1 MDTTIRELKQLCP
14 EKLTTAESAVEMIKN
29 GSRIFV
35 GSGCGEPQRL
45 VRAMVCNHRIQD
57 AMIYQMYA
65 FSLADHINDAD
76 FWRRFSLKLFFVSD
90 LMRRAAFEGKVD
102 YIPAY
107 LSEIPHLFDINQI
120 GLEVALIQISPI
132 DRFGFGSLG
141 VSVDVTKAAIANAD
155 LVIAQ
160 VNPQMPCTW
169 GDSFVHVDEI
179 DYLVPCEEPLVESL
193 PRKPDETVVERIG
206 HFVSEL
212 VDDGATLQV
221 GFGHL
226 PYFILQYLDGKKE
239 LGIHTQMITDAFV
252 PLFEKGVVTNKN
264 KNFLPG
270 RAVATLCM
278 GSKKIYDYIDKN
290 PRFYFRSA
298 DFVND
303 PLVIARNDNFISIS
317 SALEVDLS
325 GQVCSDS
332 IDKLIYS
339 GSGDQANFIR
349 GAAMSKGGFSIVALP
364 STAKGGN
371 QSRIVPYLS
380 KGAGTS
386 TLRADVDFV
395 VTEYGIA
402 QLRGK
407 SIFQRAVELT
417 QIAHPKFRSGLIE
430 TAKRHHL
437 VFPDQL
443 PPPAMDLLFI
453 EKYKS
458 RVKLKSGQS
467 LSVRPLLPSDEIA
480 YRNFFY
486 KLKEETVYLR
496 FFSKIKVFSRQMAQA
511 HWAELDYRK
520 NITLIGLVR
529 NKGNKEII
537 AIGTYMESEENRA
550 EVAFVVRED
559 FQGQGIAS
567 FLLNQLETIA
577 KENGFQ
583 GFTACVLADNKA
595 MLHVFNKHYPGVQKK
610 YENGT
615 ISLFMDFNTKAPMEQ
630 F

>member
-1 MDTTIRELKQLCP
+1 
-14 EKLTTAESAVEMIKN
+14 
-29 GSRIFV
+29 
-35 GSGCGEPQRL
+35 
-45 VRAMVCNHRIQD
+45 
-57 AMIYQMYA
+57 
-65 FSLADHINDAD
+65 
-76 FWRRFSLKLFFVSD
+76 
-90 LMRRAAFEGKVD
+90 
-102 YIPAY
+102 
-107 LSEIPHLFDINQI
+107 
-120 GLEVALIQISPI
+120 
-132 DRFGFGSLG
+132 
-141 VSVDVTKAAIANAD
+141 
-155 LVIAQ
+155 
-160 VNPQMPCTW
+160 
-169 GDSFVHVDEI
+169 
-179 DYLVPCEEPLVESL
+179 
-193 PRKPDETVVERIG
+193 
-206 HFVSEL
+206 
-212 VDDGATLQV
+212 
-221 GFGHL
+221 
-226 PYFILQYLDGKKE
+226 
-239 LGIHTQMITDAFV
+239 MITDAFI

-264 KNFLPG
+264 KSFLPG

-278 GSKKIYDYIDKN
+278 GTKKIYDYIDKN

-303 PLVIARNDNFISIS
+303 PLVIARNDKLISIS

-332 IDKLIYS
+332 IDKLFYS

-349 GAAMSKGGFSIVALP
+349 GAAMSKGGFSIIALP
-364 STAKGGN
+364 STTKGET

-380 KGAGTS
+380 KGADTS

-417 QIAHPKFRSGLIE
+417 QIAHPKFRTGLIE

-496 FFSKIKVFSRQMAQA
+496 FFSKIKIFSHQMAQA

-520 NITLIGLVR
+520 NITLVGLVR
-529 NKGNKEII
+529 NKGNKEIV

-559 FQGQGIAS
+559 FQWQGIAS
-567 FLLNQLETIA
+567 FLLDELEKLAI
-577 KENGFQ
+577 ENDFQ
-583 GFTACVLADNKA
+583 GFAAYILADNKA
-595 MLHVFNKHYPGVQKK
+595 MLHVLNKRYPDAKK
-610 YENGT
+610 SHENG
-615 ISLFMDFNTKAPMEQ
+615 SVFLVMDFNKKALS
-630 F
+630 